1 MIVFYFKKYLQKTVQ
16 ELIFLD
22 KAIKNGFI
30 SYEFKSLVQ
39 CFHYKPTGSKQKKYQ
54 PKNALQQHLDFHDL
68 ITMQILTTTKK
79 KAKIL
84 ITHST

>member
-30 SYEFKSLVQ
+30 SYEFKSLV
-39 CFHYKPTGSKQKKYQ
+39 
-54 PKNALQQHLDFHDL
+54 
-68 ITMQILTTTKK
+68 
-79 KAKIL
+79 
-84 ITHST
+84 